1 LCVANKKGF
10 GQEGHN
16 KDIVL
21 WKQKVVELC
30 CNLQIEEMNDG
41 EALLKKKYYENCPGC
56 KVDKAKEL
64 KTDVSFRNLL
74 NIWMVVL
81 CSGKLSL
88 FNLILVM
95 ITFFLMIFGQ
105 MKVENVIICDCICDT
120 GKCVRDVQHRG

>member
-1 LCVANKKGF
+1 
-10 GQEGHN
+10 
-16 KDIVL
+16 L

-30 CNLQIEEMNDG
+30 CNLQIEEMDDG

-81 CSGKLSL
+81 CSGKLCIQLNFSHD
-88 FNLILVM
+88 NI
-95 ITFFLMIFGQ
+95 FLMIFGQ
-105 MKVENVIICDCICDT
+105 MNIEHVIICDYICDI
-120 GKCVRDVQHRG
+120 GKCG